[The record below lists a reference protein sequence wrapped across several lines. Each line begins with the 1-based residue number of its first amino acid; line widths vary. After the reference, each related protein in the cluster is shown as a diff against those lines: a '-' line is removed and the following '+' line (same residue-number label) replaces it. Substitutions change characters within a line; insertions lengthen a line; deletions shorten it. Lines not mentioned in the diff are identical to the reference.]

1 VPDQAR
7 RDAFAIAVFLLAWAR
22 LIEGIAR
29 SMSLAEQPQLV
40 GFFSYSRED
49 DAGSAGKLSQLRER
63 IQEELRGQLGRT
75 KKDFRLWQDKSAIAH
90 GKLWEKE
97 ITTAVGESAFFIP
110 IVTPTAVRSQ
120 HCKFEF
126 DNFLKREAQLGRT
139 DLVFPIIYIRVT
151 ALENEGQWREDQV
164 LRIVGSRQYFD
175 WTGLRHA
182 DMSSAEVGT
191 KIEAFCSNI
200 VKALNQAWAPPPKEQ
215 SRPAPVE
222 SPGVPGTSTTS
233 LDASPGRTDARQSF
247 ISASV
252 GPDAPTDTAAPSWRQ
267 HEVAPEAP
275 KRALTDASERQAPTA
290 SPTQP
295 GWEKWQPNRIVGWTL
310 MCVGLISSMLIAW
323 GVLTI
328 PWTTITESVQ
338 TFLIFSYSKSSTF
351 ALASVGI
358 GYELIRSQAW
368 ARPAVL
374 ALAIL
379 GLLDEAYILTMTIP
393 NVSRFSAAT
402 LSNIVFSRTI
412 HLGAYCL
419 ALILWRRLR

>member
-1 VPDQAR
+1 
-7 RDAFAIAVFLLAWAR
+7 
-22 LIEGIAR
+22 
-29 SMSLAEQPQLV
+29 MSLAELSQLV

-126 DNFLKREAQLGRT
+126 ESFLKREAELART
-139 DLVFPIIYIRVT
+139 DLVFPIVYIRVA
-151 ALENEGQWREDQV
+151 ALENEGQWRADQV
-164 LRIVGSRQYFD
+164 LRTVGSRQYFD

-191 KIEAFCSNI
+191 KIEAFCGNI
-200 VKALNQAWAPPPKEQ
+200 VEALNQAWAPPRKEPL
-215 SRPAPVE
+215 RPEPPE
-222 SPGVPGTSTTS
+222 SAGVPATGTTS
-233 LDASPGRTDARQSF
+233 PDASPPRADARQSF

-252 GPDAPTDTAAPSWRQ
+252 VPDAPADTPAPSRRQ
-267 HEVAPEAP
+267 HEVVAPEAP
-275 KRALTDASERQAPTA
+275 ERALTDAPERQAPTA
-290 SPTQP
+290 SPAQP
-295 GWEKWQPNRIVGWTL
+295 GSEGGANRIVGWTL
-310 MCVGLISSMLIAW
+310 MCVGLISAMFIAW
-323 GVLTI
+323 GLLTI
-328 PWTTITESVQ
+328 PWATLTEVAQ
-338 TFLIFSYSKSSTF
+338 NTLIFTYSKSSIL
-351 ALASVGI
+351 ALASIGI
-358 GYELIRSQAW
+358 GYGLIRSQAW

-374 ALAIL
+374 VLAIL
-379 GLLDEAYILTMTIP
+379 GLLDEAFILMMTVP
-393 NVSRFSAAT
+393 NISRFPAVTVS
-402 LSNIVFSRTI
+402 SIVFNRVI